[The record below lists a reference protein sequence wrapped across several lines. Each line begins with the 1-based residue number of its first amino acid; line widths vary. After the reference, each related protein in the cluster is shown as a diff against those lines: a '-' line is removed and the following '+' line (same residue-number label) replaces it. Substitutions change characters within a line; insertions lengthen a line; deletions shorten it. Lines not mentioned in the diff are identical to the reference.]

1 MMNEIEL
8 TEGSAS
14 PPVKALVQEAQ
25 AGGWIAWYRTSPQS
39 SWSMVYDNNCA
50 NRIRDNYRCPHPLFP
65 TKEEAIEAGKACFYG
80 AGGELSLVRVL
91 V

>member
-1 MMNEIEL
+1 MTTEIEV

-14 PPVKALVQEAQ
+14 PPAKVLVQEAQ
-25 AGGWIAWYRTSPQS
+25 AGGWLAWYRTSPQS
-39 SWSMVYDNNCA
+39 SWSMVYDNNH
-50 NRIRDNYRCPHPLFP
+50 NKVRDSYRHPYPLFA

-80 AGGELSLVRVL
+80 SGGELSVVRVI

>member
-1 MMNEIEL
+1 MTTEIEV

-14 PPVKALVQEAQ
+14 PPAKVLVQDAQ
-25 AGGWIAWYRTSPQS
+25 AGGWLAWYRTNSQS
-39 SWSMVYDNNCA
+39 TWSMVYDNNSA
-50 NRIRDNYRCPHPLFP
+50 NKTRDSYRCPYPLFA
-65 TKEEAIEAGKACFYG
+65 TKEEAIEAGKQCFYG